1 LEYLGLGLVVDPRLT
16 RFQNV
21 YFWVRGS
28 KAVPAEVATAVKFAR
43 KYLAASSESWESEQ
57 VPVHRRV
64 VLLLH
69 YRSHQFE
76 ARGYRDVARQDLN
89 ELVTGGVAKLRA
101 MDVLLMRLRLTMTM
115 TTMII
120 ALIVQKVLRIGVYR
134 HIDIGWQWTL
144 LIFVPIALV
153 SEYFYWVAKLH
164 YYHRRLAEKKLD
176 KSIASDEA
184 LLTYL
189 INEAE
194 EETIKETLLTLLGIL
209 NRTERQKESLTVFG
223 IEANATEWLRS
234 ELEPDSFHFKTSA
247 EALKILEQTGMIV
260 RDGSSFSLSLPVP
273 PSSPPSSGRSCQH
286 RSLL

>member
-1 LEYLGLGLVVDPRLT
+1 LRHYTLEYLGHGLVVDPRLT
-16 RFQNV
+16 RFRNV

-28 KAVPAEVATAVKFAR
+28 KKVPADVATAVKFAR
-43 KYLAASSESWESEQ
+43 KYFAASSESGADER

-64 VLLLH
+64 VMLLH
-69 YRSHQFE
+69 YRSHRLE
-76 ARGYRDVARQDLN
+76 ARGYRDIARQELS
-89 ELVTGGVAKLRA
+89 ELVTGGVAKLRV
-101 MDVLLMRLRLTMTM
+101 MDVLLMRCAFFSGV
-115 TTMII
+115 I

-134 HIDIGWQWTL
+134 HMDIGWQWTL
-144 LIFVPIALV
+144 LIFVPVALV
-153 SEYFYWVAKLH
+153 SQYFPWVAKRH
-164 YYHRRLAEKKLD
+164 IYHRRLAEKKLD

-209 NRTERQKESLTVFG
+209 IQTEKQKESLTVFG

-234 ELEPDSFHFKTSA
+234 ELEPDCAHFKTST

-260 RDGSSFSLSLPVP
+260 RDGSSISLSLPAP
-273 PSSPPSSGRSCQH
+273 PSSARS
-286 RSLL
+286 